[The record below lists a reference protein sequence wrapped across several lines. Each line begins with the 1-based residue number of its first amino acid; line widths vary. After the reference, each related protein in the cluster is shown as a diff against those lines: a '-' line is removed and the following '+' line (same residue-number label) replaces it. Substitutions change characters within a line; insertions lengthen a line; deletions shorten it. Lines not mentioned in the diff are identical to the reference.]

1 MTANLELCSGHR
13 TGKGQFSFQ
22 SQRKAMSKN
31 AQYSST
37 TTLISHV
44 SKAMFKFLKVRLQQY
59 GKHEFP
65 DVQAGFTKGKGTRD
79 QTATSIGS
87 LEKQESCRKN
97 IYLCFTDYAKA
108 FVWITTNGGKFLK
121 IWEYH
126 TTGPAS

>member
-31 AQYSST
+31 AQYSCT

>member
-1 MTANLELCSGHR
+1 
-13 TGKGQFSFQ
+13 
-22 SQRKAMSKN
+22 
-31 AQYSST
+31 
-37 TTLISHV
+37 
-44 SKAMFKFLKVRLQQY
+44 MFKFLKVRLQQY

-126 TTGPAS
+126 TTGPASWEIYMQVKKLQFELYMEQQTGLIWERSTSRLYIVTQLI